1 MQNMTKD
8 NIDTAADLIPGD
20 KAKIIKLLGKAN
32 LRKKLLD
39 MGMVA
44 GTTIEIIRH
53 APLGDPVQIKIK
65 GYHLSLRRAEAS
77 HILIKK
83 LR

>member
-1 MQNMTKD
+1 MLED

-20 KAKIIKLLGKAN
+20 KAKIIKLSGKAN

-44 GTTIEIIRH
+44 GTMIEMIRH

-65 GYHLSLRRAEAS
+65 GYHLSLRRTEAS